1 MKAFWGDFALVDN
14 LEKASWKISE
24 KKSYFQKNYAS
35 SKAKELK
42 ALLNLVPVLLC
53 IINVFPFNERLNS
66 KCFLSFQQNSIYQ
79 MQYSLFI
86 PAILKKF
93 LSVSSSNMQQC
104 FKKTR
109 LQSLSFTMSKQY
121 KFEGTL
127 LHNSFNAW
135 SFATLRHCWCFRSVR
150 LKWLSRKSTCS
161 CIA

>member
-1 MKAFWGDFALVDN
+1 MTWFAAFFEIYKSSDLQVFKKAGIIIDLQLLRKRGPHWFATKQSLFLKKMKAFWGDFALVDN

-24 KKSYFQKNYAS
+24 KKSYFQKNYSS

-42 ALLNLVPVLLC
+42 ALLNLVSLLLC

-104 FKKTR
+104 FTVWDN
-109 LQSLSFTMSKQY
+109 T
-121 KFEGTL
+121 
-127 LHNSFNAW
+127 
-135 SFATLRHCWCFRSVR
+135 
-150 LKWLSRKSTCS
+150 
-161 CIA
+161 